1 MDAAHFDWDIVSTLL
16 QISAQNLK
24 CISKYV
30 PIVVN
35 STIEINNKK
44 AEQTKQDRYFDKT
57 NEK

>member
-1 MDAAHFDWDIVSTLL
+1 MLRTLIERYYL
-16 QISAQNLK
+16 RCYKYRRRNLK

-30 PIVVN
+30 TIVVN

>member
-1 MDAAHFDWDIVSTLL
+1 MDAAHFDWEIVSTLL

-35 STIEINNKK
+35 STIEINDKK
-44 AEQTKQDRYFDKT
+44 VEQTKQDRYFDKT